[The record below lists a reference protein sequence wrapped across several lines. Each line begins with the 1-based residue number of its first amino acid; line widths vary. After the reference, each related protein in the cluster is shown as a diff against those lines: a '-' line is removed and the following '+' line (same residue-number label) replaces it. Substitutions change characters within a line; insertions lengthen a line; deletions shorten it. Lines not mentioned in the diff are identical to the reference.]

1 MSNLNNEEILE
12 RLHQQLHAQDSRGLL
27 DDEVNTIARE
37 HGLHAD
43 DDRDEVIWFIAESIF
58 YNFYT

>member
-1 MSNLNNEEILE
+1 MSNLNNEEIFE
-12 RLHQQLHAQDSRGLL
+12 RLHEQLLAQDSRGLL

-37 HGLHAD
+37 SGLHAD

>member
-1 MSNLNNEEILE
+1 
-12 RLHQQLHAQDSRGLL
+12 LL

-43 DDRDEVIWFIAESIF
+43 DDRDEVIGFIAESIF

>member
-43 DDRDEVIWFIAESIF
+43 DDRDKIIFFIAESI
-58 YNFYT
+58 YENQYT

>member
-1 MSNLNNEEILE
+1 MSNLNNEEIFE
-12 RLHQQLHAQDSRGLL
+12 RLHQQLLDQDDRGLL

-43 DDRDEVIWFIAESIF
+43 DDRDEVIGFIAESIF